1 MIVQLKKGS
10 GIHIKKKNRGSFT
23 KWCGGNV
30 TSECIQRGKHSS
42 NPKIRKK
49 ATFAANAR
57 KWKHQLGGIMQ
68 QPIINQSN
76 IVSNFSQ
83 FQQNSDYLNNLQ
95 EIRRQ
100 RELEKLKNEHNIFDS
115 IFSKLGSIA
124 SNALNK
130 NGTPVNTPP
139 YHENNIQ

>member
-1 MIVQLKKGS
+1 MNKLITKFKQ
-10 GIHIKKKNRGSFT
+10 NRT
-23 KWCGGNV
+23 
-30 TSECIQRGKHSS
+30 
-42 NPKIRKK
+42 
-49 ATFAANAR
+49 ANAR
-57 KWKHQLGGIMQ
+57 KWKHQLGGVMQ